1 MHFQELDGQ
10 REEHRGRQRVVGQ
23 RASLPRHERVLVT
36 GRQGAEREDEGEREG
51 VRNGPSPPQWA
62 RTAPR
67 PLRAR
72 VEASSTM
79 AAAGVRGCELR
90 PSRHVASST
99 QKRGER
105 KGTIESFTN
114 QVRMSGQANDK
125 NG

>member
-23 RASLPRHERVLVT
+23 RAGLPRHERVLVT
-36 GRQGAEREDEGEREG
+36 GRQGAEDEGEREG
-51 VRNGPSPPQWA
+51 VQNGPSPPQWA

-79 AAAGVRGCELR
+79 ASAGARGCGAEFAGTR
-90 PSRHVASST
+90 
-99 QKRGER
+99 RGELH
-105 KGTIESFTN
+105 
-114 QVRMSGQANDK
+114 
-125 NG
+125 NGLRGRARV